1 MPATPGW
8 VALSLIEHLGGKK
21 LRALLDHFD
30 GNINAILA
38 ADERALRRVRGIGEK
53 LAAAILQIDVLETQK
68 SMAQWARQGVRCI
81 AWDDADY
88 PIRLRRI
95 DDAPPTLFMR
105 GEHQIDNACHFVSI
119 VGTRRPTYE
128 SVESAKRIAF
138 ELASGN
144 VIVSGL
150 ALGVDANAHM
160 GALACPQGFTLAV
173 LGGGILKV
181 YPTDNQPLARAIV
194 QRGALLS
201 EVHPY
206 AQAKPTNLVARNR
219 LISGL
224 CDALI
229 VVETS
234 IDGGAMYAARR
245 AFEQGRT
252 VYALDHGASGNQALI
267 AEGAIRLTRDL
278 AAWKRL

>member
-53 LAAAILQIDVLETQK
+53 LAAAILQIDVIETQQH
-68 SMAQWARQGVRCI
+68 MMQWAQQGVRCI
-81 AWDDADY
+81 AVDDSEY
-88 PIRLRRI
+88 PARLRRI

-105 GEHQIDNACHFVSI
+105 GEHPIDDACGFVGI
-119 VGTRRPTYE
+119 VGTRQPTDE
-128 SVESAKRIAF
+128 SAESAKRIAF
-138 ELASGN
+138 ELAKRGN
-144 VIVSGL
+144 VIISGL
-150 ALGVDANAHM
+150 AIGVDANAHM

-173 LGGGILKV
+173 LGCGILKV
-181 YPTDNQPLARAIV
+181 YPAENQPLARAIL

-206 AQAKPTNLVARNR
+206 AQAKPTHLVARNR

-224 CDALI
+224 CDALV
-229 VVETS
+229 VVETR

-252 VYALDHGASGNQALI
+252 VYALDNAASGNQALI
-267 AEGAIRLTRDL
+267 AEGAHPIRKDL
-278 AAWKRL
+278 SNLK